1 MYFRFH
7 KEISAALIILF
18 LLVIFF
24 YFIYKPLFLIFLI
37 LLIFTFYFFRD
48 PERVVPLGDDILV
61 SPADGL
67 ITNISEYKEGKKSYT
82 KVSIFLSV
90 FNVHIQRL
98 PVSGQITKI
107 DYKRDINL
115 REVDCV
121 KGFVMFINHFECKST
136 NYFDENF
143 FLYLEEVDLCKRLK
157 KMGKKIYIAENV
169 MVKHLG
175 GKSHHPDQQ
184 EKMEIQRNWHY
195 LWSLFYYSKKHKG
208 LIYAYKITLRKFFSA
223 FFKMIY
229 YFFLNKKKHVIYKYR
244 FLGLLNSYI
253 GKSSFF
259 RVE

>member
-98 PVSGQITKI
+98 PFSGQITKI
-107 DYKRDINL
+107 DYIEGK
-115 REVDCV
+115 
-121 KGFVMFINHFECKST
+121 FINATLDKASEENERLRLTLKSGSNVIYITQIAGLIARRIICYLKT
-136 NYFDENF
+136 NERVNQGERYGIIKFGSR
-143 FLYLEEVDLCKRLK
+143 VDIEFPNSYNLMVSVGQQCIGGETIIARDFKNNKNIQSREY
-157 KMGKKIYIAENV
+157 KKI
-169 MVKHLG
+169 
-175 GKSHHPDQQ
+175 
-184 EKMEIQRNWHY
+184 
-195 LWSLFYYSKKHKG
+195 
-208 LIYAYKITLRKFFSA
+208 
-223 FFKMIY
+223 
-229 YFFLNKKKHVIYKYR
+229 
-244 FLGLLNSYI
+244 
-253 GKSSFF
+253 
-259 RVE
+259 

>member
-67 ITNISEYKEGKKSYT
+67 ITNISEHKEGKKSYT

-98 PVSGQITKI
+98 PLSGQITKI
-107 DYKRDINL
+107 DYIEGK
-115 REVDCV
+115 
-121 KGFVMFINHFECKST
+121 FINATLDKASEENERLRLTLKSGSNVIYITQIAGLIARRIICYLKT
-136 NYFDENF
+136 NERVNQGERYGIIKFGSR
-143 FLYLEEVDLCKRLK
+143 VDIEFPDSYNLMVSIGQQCIGGETIIASDFKNN
-157 KMGKKIYIAENV
+157 KKIQSREY
-169 MVKHLG
+169 
-175 GKSHHPDQQ
+175 
-184 EKMEIQRNWHY
+184 
-195 LWSLFYYSKKHKG
+195 KK
-208 LIYAYKITLRKFFSA
+208 I
-223 FFKMIY
+223 
-229 YFFLNKKKHVIYKYR
+229 
-244 FLGLLNSYI
+244 
-253 GKSSFF
+253 
-259 RVE
+259 

>member
-67 ITNISEYKEGKKSYT
+67 ITSISEHKEGKKSYT

-98 PVSGQITKI
+98 PVSGQITKL
-107 DYKRDINL
+107 DYIEGK
-115 REVDCV
+115 
-121 KGFVMFINHFECKST
+121 FINATLDKSSEDNERLRLTLKSGSNVIYLTQIAGLIARRIICYLKT
-136 NYFDENF
+136 NERVNQGDRYGIIKFGSR
-143 FLYLEEVDLCKRLK
+143 VDIEFPNTYNLMVNIGQQCIGGETIIARDFKNNKNIKSREY
-157 KMGKKIYIAENV
+157 KKI
-169 MVKHLG
+169 
-175 GKSHHPDQQ
+175 
-184 EKMEIQRNWHY
+184 
-195 LWSLFYYSKKHKG
+195 
-208 LIYAYKITLRKFFSA
+208 
-223 FFKMIY
+223 
-229 YFFLNKKKHVIYKYR
+229 
-244 FLGLLNSYI
+244 
-253 GKSSFF
+253 
-259 RVE
+259 

>member
-98 PVSGQITKI
+98 PLSGQITKI
-107 DYKRDINL
+107 DYIEGK
-115 REVDCV
+115 
-121 KGFVMFINHFECKST
+121 FINATLDKASEENERLRLTLKSGSNVIYIT
-136 NYFDENF
+136 QIAG
-143 FLYLEEVDLCKRLK
+143 LIARRIICYLKTSEKVNQGERYGIIKFGSRVDIEFPNSYNLMVSIGQQCIGGETIIARDFKNNKNIQSREY
-157 KMGKKIYIAENV
+157 KKI
-169 MVKHLG
+169 
-175 GKSHHPDQQ
+175 
-184 EKMEIQRNWHY
+184 
-195 LWSLFYYSKKHKG
+195 
-208 LIYAYKITLRKFFSA
+208 
-223 FFKMIY
+223 
-229 YFFLNKKKHVIYKYR
+229 
-244 FLGLLNSYI
+244 
-253 GKSSFF
+253 
-259 RVE
+259 

>member
-48 PERVVPLGDDILV
+48 PERVVPLGYDILV

-98 PVSGQITKI
+98 PLSGQITKI
-107 DYKRDINL
+107 DYIEGK
-115 REVDCV
+115 
-121 KGFVMFINHFECKST
+121 FINATLDKASEENERLRLTLKSGS
-136 NYFDENF
+136 N
-143 FLYLEEVDLCKRLK
+143 V
-157 KMGKKIYIAENV
+157 IYITQIA
-169 MVKHLG
+169 
-175 GKSHHPDQQ
+175 
-184 EKMEIQRNWHY
+184 
-195 LWSLFYYSKKHKG
+195 G
-208 LIYAYKITLRKFFSA
+208 LIARRIICYLKTNERVNQGERYGIIKFGS
-223 FFKMIY
+223 
-229 YFFLNKKKHVIYKYR
+229 
-244 FLGLLNSYI
+244 
-253 GKSSFF
+253 
-259 RVE
+259 RVDI

>member
-107 DYKRDINL
+107 DYIEGK
-115 REVDCV
+115 
-121 KGFVMFINHFECKST
+121 FINATLDKASEENERLRLTLKSGSNVIYTTQIAGLIARRIICYLKT
-136 NYFDENF
+136 NERVNQGERYGIIKFGSR
-143 FLYLEEVDLCKRLK
+143 VDIEFPNSYNLMVSIGQQCIGGETIIARDFKNNKNIQSREY
-157 KMGKKIYIAENV
+157 KKI
-169 MVKHLG
+169 
-175 GKSHHPDQQ
+175 
-184 EKMEIQRNWHY
+184 
-195 LWSLFYYSKKHKG
+195 
-208 LIYAYKITLRKFFSA
+208 
-223 FFKMIY
+223 
-229 YFFLNKKKHVIYKYR
+229 
-244 FLGLLNSYI
+244 
-253 GKSSFF
+253 
-259 RVE
+259 

>member
-67 ITNISEYKEGKKSYT
+67 ITNISEYKEGKKNYT

-107 DYKRDINL
+107 DYIEGK
-115 REVDCV
+115 
-121 KGFVMFINHFECKST
+121 FINATLNKASEENERLRLTLKSGSNVIHITQIAGLIARRIICYLKT
-136 NYFDENF
+136 NERVNQGERYGIIKFGSR
-143 FLYLEEVDLCKRLK
+143 VDIEFPNSYNLMVSIGQQCIGGETIIARDFKNNKNIQSREY
-157 KMGKKIYIAENV
+157 KKI
-169 MVKHLG
+169 
-175 GKSHHPDQQ
+175 
-184 EKMEIQRNWHY
+184 
-195 LWSLFYYSKKHKG
+195 
-208 LIYAYKITLRKFFSA
+208 
-223 FFKMIY
+223 
-229 YFFLNKKKHVIYKYR
+229 
-244 FLGLLNSYI
+244 
-253 GKSSFF
+253 
-259 RVE
+259 

>member
-48 PERVVPLGDDILV
+48 PERVVPLGDDILL

-98 PVSGQITKI
+98 PISGQITKI
-107 DYKRDINL
+107 DYIEGK
-115 REVDCV
+115 
-121 KGFVMFINHFECKST
+121 FINATLDKASEDNERLRLTLKSGSNVIYITQIAGLIARRIICYLKT
-136 NYFDENF
+136 NERVNQGERYGIIKFGSR
-143 FLYLEEVDLCKRLK
+143 VDIEFPNSYNLMVSIGQQCIGGETIIARDFKNNKNLQSREY
-157 KMGKKIYIAENV
+157 KKI
-169 MVKHLG
+169 
-175 GKSHHPDQQ
+175 
-184 EKMEIQRNWHY
+184 
-195 LWSLFYYSKKHKG
+195 
-208 LIYAYKITLRKFFSA
+208 
-223 FFKMIY
+223 
-229 YFFLNKKKHVIYKYR
+229 
-244 FLGLLNSYI
+244 
-253 GKSSFF
+253 
-259 RVE
+259 

>member
-7 KEISAALIILF
+7 KEISAALVILF

-107 DYKRDINL
+107 DYIEGK
-115 REVDCV
+115 
-121 KGFVMFINHFECKST
+121 FINATLDKASEENERLRLTLKSGSNIIYIT
-136 NYFDENF
+136 QIAG
-143 FLYLEEVDLCKRLK
+143 LIARRIICYLKNNERVNQGERYGIIKFGSRVDIEFPNSYNLMVSIGQQCIGGETIIAKDFKNNKNIQSREY
-157 KMGKKIYIAENV
+157 KKI
-169 MVKHLG
+169 
-175 GKSHHPDQQ
+175 
-184 EKMEIQRNWHY
+184 
-195 LWSLFYYSKKHKG
+195 
-208 LIYAYKITLRKFFSA
+208 
-223 FFKMIY
+223 
-229 YFFLNKKKHVIYKYR
+229 
-244 FLGLLNSYI
+244 
-253 GKSSFF
+253 
-259 RVE
+259 

>member
-67 ITNISEYKEGKKSYT
+67 ITNIIEYKEGKKSYT

-107 DYKRDINL
+107 DYIEGK
-115 REVDCV
+115 
-121 KGFVMFINHFECKST
+121 FINATLDKASEENERLRLTLKSGSNVIYITQIAGLIARRIICYLKT
-136 NYFDENF
+136 NERVNQGERYGIIKFGSR
-143 FLYLEEVDLCKRLK
+143 VDIEFPNSYNLMVSIGQQCIGGETIIARDFKNNKNIQSREY
-157 KMGKKIYIAENV
+157 KKI
-169 MVKHLG
+169 
-175 GKSHHPDQQ
+175 
-184 EKMEIQRNWHY
+184 
-195 LWSLFYYSKKHKG
+195 
-208 LIYAYKITLRKFFSA
+208 
-223 FFKMIY
+223 
-229 YFFLNKKKHVIYKYR
+229 
-244 FLGLLNSYI
+244 
-253 GKSSFF
+253 
-259 RVE
+259 

>member
-67 ITNISEYKEGKKSYT
+67 ITNISEYKDGKKSYT

-107 DYKRDINL
+107 DYIEGK
-115 REVDCV
+115 
-121 KGFVMFINHFECKST
+121 FINATLDKASEENERLRLTLKSGSNVIYITQIAGLIARRIICYLKT
-136 NYFDENF
+136 NERVNQGDRYGIIKFGSR
-143 FLYLEEVDLCKRLK
+143 VDIEFPNSYNLMVSIGQQCIGGETIIARDFKNNKNIQSREY
-157 KMGKKIYIAENV
+157 KKI
-169 MVKHLG
+169 
-175 GKSHHPDQQ
+175 
-184 EKMEIQRNWHY
+184 
-195 LWSLFYYSKKHKG
+195 
-208 LIYAYKITLRKFFSA
+208 
-223 FFKMIY
+223 
-229 YFFLNKKKHVIYKYR
+229 
-244 FLGLLNSYI
+244 
-253 GKSSFF
+253 
-259 RVE
+259 